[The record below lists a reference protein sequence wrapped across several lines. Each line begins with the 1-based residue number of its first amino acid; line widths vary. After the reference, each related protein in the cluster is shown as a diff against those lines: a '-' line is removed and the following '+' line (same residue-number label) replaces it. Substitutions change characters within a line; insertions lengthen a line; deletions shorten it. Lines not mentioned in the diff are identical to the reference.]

1 MPKSAEINFWRQMGS
16 VCASKLLNA
25 LGVIL
30 LIAVLNTA
38 FSVEDIGVFFFFYVS
53 VNFLSKFVGG
63 VGEAIR
69 KRVSAREG
77 KNPEYL
83 AVGTVFAL
91 VFQTVVSVLI
101 LSLYLLVPEQ
111 FLPDTLQRA
120 GLNVI
125 LSAITLLF
133 AQSIGKL
140 MLNYNSGLG
149 YPSRSEW
156 FGRALPGVLFLV
168 LAIFFTV
175 YDSSLSVIL
184 LAGTASYTLSAAIM
198 YASTRP
204 KLLVLPRREHAESV
218 FDFGK
223 WSILQMISNNVYNS
237 ADVLLLG
244 ILVTSTTVG
253 FYESSN
259 SLAGLLYV
267 VPYGF
272 YSVGNV
278 MISGLDAEGRRDD
291 ILSVLQESL
300 RASSIVPV
308 MSFFMFLGFGE
319 FILGLVFGEQ
329 YQLAYWYLVG
339 LGLIKVLS
347 SYRKPLQG
355 LNYGTDKPEIQF
367 YANVYAMIA
376 NFTTVLPL
384 IWYVGGLGVVIST
397 VMAAVVRLAAV
408 IVMSKEYVYDIDIR
422 WTLFVTYSTG
432 IVLLLVS
439 KTIEGMFELGDVEYI
454 LLLAGFAVA
463 YLASNLSL
471 ISIDLSN
478 PAGDSGE
485 TGQPDDSV

>member
-1 MPKSAEINFWRQMGS
+1 MPKSAEIDFWRQMAGVS
-16 VCASKLLNA
+16 ASKLLNA
-25 LGVIL
+25 LGVVL
-30 LIAVLNTA
+30 LITVLNTA
-38 FSVEDIGVFFFFYVS
+38 FTVESIGVFFFFYVT

-69 KRVSAREG
+69 KRVSGNEG

-83 AVGTVFAL
+83 AVGNVFAL
-91 VFQTVVSVLI
+91 VFVTVMSILI
-101 LSLYLLVPEQ
+101 LSFYVLVPEQ

-120 GLNVI
+120 GLDII
-125 LSAITLLF
+125 LSAIALLF

-168 LAIFFTV
+168 LAALITLYDGSLALIF
-175 YDSSLSVIL
+175 
-184 LAGTASYTLSAAIM
+184 LAGTGGYLLSALIM
-198 YASTRP
+198 YVTTRP
-204 KLLVLPRREHAESV
+204 QLLILPTREHVVSV

-223 WSILQMISNNVYNS
+223 WSILQMISNNIYNS

-278 MISGLDAEGRRDD
+278 MISGLDAEGRKED
-291 ILSVLQESL
+291 IVSVLQESL
-300 RASSIVPV
+300 RVSSIIPI
-308 MSFFMFLGFGE
+308 MSFFMFVGFGDV
-319 FILGLVFGEQ
+319 ILGMVFGDQ
-329 YQLAYWYLVG
+329 YTLAYWYLVG
-339 LGLIKVLS
+339 LGFIKVLS

-355 LNYGTDKPEIQF
+355 LNYGTNKPEIQF
-367 YANVYAMIA
+367 YANVYAMAA

-384 IWYVGGLGVVIST
+384 IWYFGGLGVVIST
-397 VMAAVVRLAAV
+397 MLAAIARLGA
-408 IVMSKEYVYDIDIR
+408 IVWMSREYVRSVNIR
-422 WTLFVTYSTG
+422 WTIIVTYSTG
-432 IVLLLVS
+432 ILILIAS
-439 KTIEGMFELGDVEYI
+439 KGIERMFEPTSVQYI
-454 LLLAGFAVA
+454 LLLIGFAVL
-463 YLASNLSL
+463 YLILNLSL
-471 ISIDLSN
+471 IPVNLSS
-478 PAGDSGE
+478 PLEPSGE
-485 TGQPDDSV
+485 